1 MLSHFLTN
9 FKIQKWYQNETQF
22 NGVYFGVELIPKQ
35 IRKLIG
41 NENIIINI
49 CKINGYNLIMF
60 GYFCIR
66 LIDFT
71 LKGKKVFYK
80 YICFSPN
87 KK

>member
-22 NGVYFGVELIPKQ
+22 NGVYFGVELIPIQ
-35 IRKLIG
+35 IRKLMG
-41 NENIIINI
+41 HENIIINI
-49 CKINGYNLIMF
+49 CKINAYNLIMF

-80 YICFSPN
+80 IHLFFS
-87 KK
+87 

>member
-49 CKINGYNLIMF
+49 CKVNAYNLIMF

-80 YICFSPN
+80 IHLFFS
-87 KK
+87 

>member
-49 CKINGYNLIMF
+49 CKINAYNLIMF

-80 YICFSPN
+80 IHLFFS
-87 KK
+87 

>member
-1 MLSHFLTN
+1 MLPHFLTN

-41 NENIIINI
+41 NENIRINI
-49 CKINGYNLIMF
+49 CKINAYNLIMF

-80 YICFSPN
+80 IHLFFS
-87 KK
+87 